1 MIQIVALLRRS
12 PAARWIAAGVGCAV
26 ISALAYLA
34 FTWWLSAHDRAVRAE
49 YLVELQGRARKESAK
64 AASEADK
71 ASAERKV
78 ITDETQDRIANSSSV
93 DELFD
98 GLRGQGGT
106 K

>member
-1 MIQIVALLRRS
+1 MLPLATLF
-12 PAARWIAAGVGCAV
+12 ARPLVKYSAI
-26 ISALAYLA
+26 ALAVVLVVVG
-34 FTWWLSAHDRAVRAE
+34 FKLWLGAHDRAVRAE
-49 YLVELQGRARKESAK
+49 YLVELQERARAESAK
-64 AASEADK
+64 ATTNADK